1 MRFENFLNDSILDEN
16 IVASNAEIQT
26 FQSKEQAQQLIQQT
40 RGVQVGQY
48 IKSVSQTGEKDPSNS
63 TANHDVFGQNQG
75 EQNVGKLILKNNSLE
90 LVFVEKDESKNTFI
104 TIVNK
109 QKSTIRMISIDYK
122 GSQLLKRFLQ

>member
-48 IKSVSQTGEKDPSNS
+48 IKSVSQTGEDPSNS